1 MKHKKLLIIAA
12 AILGGIF
19 LILLVLPFVINVD
32 SFRPQIEAQ
41 ASSALGRQVTIGKL
55 SLAPFSGGVSASDLS
70 ISDDPSF
77 SNAPFL
83 KAESLDVGVDLGGMI
98 FSRSLSVHSI
108 TVNKPEVQLLRTTAG
123 KWNFSSLG
131 NATPAP
137 RSRGKKAEPAPAA
150 SGSTA
155 NVSVGELRIKDGRI
169 VVGTVGRSRRD
180 VYEHVNLKASDVS
193 FDSKVPFT
201 LEAKTPGGGSL
212 DLEGKA
218 GPVDRNDAAA
228 TPLAANIT
236 IEHMDLA
243 TTGFIDPASGLGGL
257 LDFTGKLDSDGKQAH
272 TSGTAKVDKLRV
284 VKSGQPAH
292 QPVTFDYA
300 SDYDVARQTGTLT
313 KGDIKTG
320 NSVAHLSGDYFTKGD
335 SPSVQMKLKGDSLPV
350 NDVQGL
356 LPAFGV
362 VLPKGAT
369 LQGGTATANLGLN
382 GPIDR
387 MVTSG
392 AVNVSNTK
400 LSGYDLRSHL
410 PGPLLALAGMH
421 SGSETQIQTMASG
434 LRIAPEGIQ
443 TNGLNLVV
451 PGVGTIT
458 GDGVIG
464 ANNSL
469 NFKMLAQLANSN
481 NVVGGV
487 SQMIS
492 LGQQKGQVPFLIQGT
507 TSNPIFLPDM
517 TRAITGTATAPV
529 KGVGGILGGVFGKK
543 PK

>member
-12 AILGGIF
+12 TVLGGII
-19 LILLVLPFVINVD
+19 LILLILPFVINVD

-41 ASSALGRQVTIGKL
+41 ASSALGRHVTIGKL
-55 SLAPFSGGVSASDLS
+55 SLAPFSGGVTASDLS

-77 SNAPFL
+77 GNAPFL
-83 KAESLDVGVDLGGMI
+83 KAESLDVGVDLEGMI

-123 KWNFSSLG
+123 KWNFSSIG
-131 NATPAP
+131 SATPAP
-137 RSRGKKAEPAPAA
+137 RGRGKKAEPTPAA

-180 VYEHVNLKASDVS
+180 VYEDVNLKASNVS

-201 LEAKTPGGGSL
+201 LAAKTPGGGSL
-212 DLEGKA
+212 NLEGTA

-257 LDFTGKLDSDGKQAH
+257 LDFTGKLDSNGKTAH

-387 MVTSG
+387 LVTSG
-392 AVNVSNTK
+392 AVNVANTK
-400 LSGYDLRSHL
+400 LSGYDLKSHL

-529 KGVGGILGGVFGKK
+529 KGVGGVLGGIFGKK